1 MWTLFTKTQVQGS
14 RLLMAGG
21 WGGCVENVKSPPLGY
36 VSCGTPT
43 TGLSGLVLLDKRGR
57 EGLKSDWAKK
67 KKKMEQDCCKS
78 LVRQE
83 LSKEERRRVGEK
95 IVR

>member
-1 MWTLFTKTQVQGS
+1 MWTLVTKTQVQGS

-21 WGGCVENVKSPPLGY
+21 WGGCAENVKSPPLGY

-43 TGLSGLVLLDKRGR
+43 TGLSGLVLLGKRGR

-67 KKKMEQDCCKS
+67 KKKWNRTAVKA
-78 LVRQE
+78 
-83 LSKEERRRVGEK
+83 
-95 IVR
+95 

>member
-1 MWTLFTKTQVQGS
+1 MCQVQGS

-21 WGGCVENVKSPPLGY
+21 WGGCAENVKSPPLGY

-43 TGLSGLVLLDKRGR
+43 TGLSGLVLLGKRGR
-57 EGLKSDWAKK
+57 EGLKSDWAK